1 MSKTKIANRS
11 SYEILFIVPNKFTE
25 SEAKAIIDNT
35 EKMIVE
41 NGGNI
46 SYREY
51 WGKKK
56 LAYEIKHQWYGY
68 YNLFVFELDGEKL
81 QKIDQT
87 LRLSTDILR
96 HQIVKAEFSTPEEI
110 AKQKEKQEQLNATS
124 GKKKPAINEEKAIKS
139 EEQAE
144 EKIETEKDEKKAD
157 LKDLDEKLD
166 GILETNN
173 LV

>member
-1 MSKTKIANRS
+1 MSKTKTANRS

-35 EKMIVE
+35 EKLIVD
-41 NGGNI
+41 NGGSI
-46 SYREY
+46 TYTEY

-87 LRLSTDILR
+87 LKLSTDILR

-110 AKQKEKQEQLNATS
+110 AKQKEKQDKLNAAT
-124 GKKKPAINEEKAIKS
+124 GKKKVMVSEEKTVKPEEQS
-139 EEQAE
+139 EEKVEA
-144 EKIETEKDEKKAD
+144 EKDEKKAD